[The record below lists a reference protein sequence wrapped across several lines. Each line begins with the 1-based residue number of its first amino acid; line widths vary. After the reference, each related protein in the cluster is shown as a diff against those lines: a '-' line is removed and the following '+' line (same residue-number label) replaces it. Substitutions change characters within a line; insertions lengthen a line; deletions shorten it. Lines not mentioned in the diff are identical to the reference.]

1 MRKGE
6 NLVEMN
12 ENAKSERTSVKLCS
26 FEVQNFRLFQRADLR
41 LHPEVNV
48 LVGLNDTG
56 KSTLLE
62 AMYLYGLVQ
71 RLGFRAVLERDDFYA
86 TGESATRFRCIW
98 DVDGT
103 QWEHELV
110 MDPSGPVERLC
121 RQAETWIWRPR
132 KRILE
137 ALGQTFKTSQ
147 RLAYRSFA
155 QIESKQWQLE
165 SEVPASIFG
174 PTGVTKHFK
183 VPPGYL
189 FQSPSLAKTAP
200 TTLERPTRT
209 GYGWANWLVEI
220 VNRRDGTIERVEAEC
235 SKLFPHF
242 RRVRVAAGDER
253 KAVKL
258 SGLRA
263 IVKDDGSMVFTERP
277 KVKKKII
284 PTRDLEVVF
293 EIAEDSWIWASNA
306 SAGLLLALAHLA
318 HVHASPEGGLLLL
331 EEPENGLN
339 ETIMLDMMRSLLAAV
354 RSRGQQL
361 ILTTHQAW
369 WLDIVP
375 HDAIRITTRDQNGG
389 HVQAPA
395 PDEIRRIVEERNL
408 YPSEV
413 MSMHGP
419 EGLLRL
425 GRANLN
431 KP

>member
-1 MRKGE
+1 
-6 NLVEMN
+6 MN
-12 ENAKSERTSVKLCS
+12 ESAKNERKTVRLCS
-26 FEVQNFRLFQRADLR
+26 FEVQNFRLFRKAELR

-103 QWEHELV
+103 LWEHELV
-110 MDPSGPVERLC
+110 MDPSGPEERLSSSG
-121 RQAETWIWRPR
+121 ETWIWKPR
-132 KRILE
+132 TRILE
-137 ALGQTFKTSQ
+137 ASGQTFTTSE
-147 RLAYRSFA
+147 RLAYRSFG
-155 QIESKQWQLE
+155 QIETKQWQLE
-165 SEVPASIFG
+165 SDVPTSIFE
-174 PTGVTKHFK
+174 PTMATKHFR

-200 TTLERPTRT
+200 TKLKRPTRT
-209 GYGWANWLVEI
+209 GYGWANWLIEI
-220 VNRRDGTIERVEAEC
+220 VNRRDGTIERLDAEC
-235 SKLFPHF
+235 RKLFPHF
-242 RRVRVAAGDER
+242 RRVRVEAGAETEEWTYPSLTI
-253 KAVKL
+253 KQ
-258 SGLRA
+258 
-263 IVKDDGSMVFTERP
+263 DGSVVHKEPQKQKKR
-277 KVKKKII
+277 KVTR
-284 PTRDLEVVF
+284 TRDLNVAIET
-293 EIAEDSWIWASNA
+293 SGNPRIWTSNA

-318 HVHASPEGGLLLL
+318 HVYASPEGGLLLL

-339 ETIMLDMMRSLLAAV
+339 ETIMLDMMRVLLAAV
-354 RSRGQQL
+354 RSRNQQL

-375 HDAIRITTRDQNGG
+375 HDAIRITTRDEHGG

-395 PDEIRRIVEERNL
+395 PDEIRRIVEEKNL

-413 MSMHGP
+413 MSLHGP
-419 EGLLRL
+419 DGLLRL
-425 GRANLN
+425 GRANAN
-431 KP
+431 KS